1 MEDKGHC
8 EVIAHH
14 PHNLTSFFLG
24 IRSRIEIEIEMIDFL
39 WLRSYFVVFNSVHDD
54 ATSFQILYIRQF

>member
-24 IRSRIEIEIEMIDFL
+24 IRSRIEIEIEMIDFM
-39 WLRSYFVVFNSVHDD
+39 V
-54 ATSFQILYIRQF
+54 TILFCCI